1 MKKRIY
7 CMLLSVL
14 MVLGTLLPAFK
25 VSAEDRAKN
34 ITPNV
39 NITEFKILSG
49 QGQELNKT
57 SRWSRFKIKL
67 VWDAK
72 KYGNALK
79 NGDYFEIE
87 LPDNFR
93 FIEDSAAVNFPI
105 YGADGTTVFGQGKIT
120 VKKLVEEQ

>member
-39 NITEFKILSG
+39 NITEFKILNG

-67 VWDAK
+67 VWDCLLYTSDA
-72 KYGNALK
+72 A
-79 NGDYFEIE
+79 DE
-87 LPDNFR
+87 L
-93 FIEDSAAVNFPI
+93 
-105 YGADGTTVFGQGKIT
+105 
-120 VKKLVEEQ
+120 